1 MLNTF
6 EYIFYQG
13 YTQTL
18 RGVESIIYIYK
29 GFLFKNWKKWGQE
42 ETMVETR

>member
-18 RGVESIIYIYK
+18 RGVESIIYI
-29 GFLFKNWKKWGQE
+29 
-42 ETMVETR
+42 